1 MSNEKVKYTYELID
15 DISSKL
21 KKINKNLREN
31 DTEFKKSG
39 KGAKGFGSSLT
50 AALPAIVGTTAAL
63 YATKKALDFT
73 VGSVFKFSG
82 ASAKLK
88 AIVKPTTEQFKALEK
103 AALDYGAT
111 TAFTASQVMDAYT
124 EQAKLG
130 QTVNEILASGSAVLD
145 LAAMSQ
151 IGLAEAATI
160 STQTLNQFGLEADQT
175 NKVVDVMAKSFT
187 SSALDAN
194 KFAEAMKYA
203 GTIGAESGNSIED
216 VTAALGALADRA
228 IDSSQAGT
236 ATRRVMLQLADSNS
250 KASKAI
256 AATGKKADTFVE
268 KLKVLKS
275 LNLDLTDTTDM
286 FGLLSS
292 TAATVLIG
300 AADDVAVLS
309 DELQK
314 ADGSAK
320 QMADTMLNSLPGAL
334 VKMKSALEG
343 LALTTRDVLA
353 PALTKVITEVTELAQ
368 AWKYLLSQKDVKKQ
382 EEMNNAVIDEM
393 QGLKELRSEYEAI
406 RDTQIA
412 FQSHKSVLFSPD
424 TMQDAL
430 NNIET
435 VNEAI
440 RDLNRNVQGVSGGPL
455 PAASGGS
462 TTTTTTSSS
471 GGASAPSAAFKTPK
485 VPVSYFEEMA
495 TKYQE
500 QAEFKYTVDQQMM
513 EREEEMQRKQKE
525 WSIART
531 EMFIEENRKK
541 QELQKAYKNT
551 AIDSASVI
559 SNAIF
564 TIGSQRTAHEKKQQI
579 ARIKNSKKSE
589 AEKAKLIEAV
599 EREAFEKNKKRAIFQ
614 ALINGALGATKTIAN
629 VGFPAAIPLLVLQ
642 GVATAASIATI
653 ASQKFAKGG
662 RVKQEPGKA
671 ATGDQHLIRADP
683 GELVLTKEQQ
693 KNMGVTIGGTNI
705 VIQGNV
711 NQDTLTQIDQ
721 TLEDRNEA
729 LRQSLLDLSESGR
742 IAGLVF

>member
-1 MSNEKVKYTYELID
+1 MSNEKVKYVYELVD
-15 DISSKL
+15 DISAKL

-31 DTEFKKSG
+31 DGEFKKSG
-39 KGAKGFGSSLT
+39 SSAKGFGSSLS
-50 AALPAIVGTTAAL
+50 AALPSIVGTTAAL

-73 VGSVFKFSG
+73 VKSVFSFSG

-88 AIVKPTTEQFKALEK
+88 AIVQPTTEQFKALEK
-103 AALDYGAT
+103 AALNYGAT

-160 STQTLNQFGLEADQT
+160 STQTLNQFGLKADQT

-236 ATRRVMLQLADSNS
+236 ATRRVMLQLANANS
-250 KASKAI
+250 TASKAI
-256 AATGKKADTFVE
+256 ATTGQKADTFVE

-286 FGLLSS
+286 FGILSS

-300 AADDVAVLS
+300 AADDVSILS

-320 QMADTMLNSLPGAL
+320 RMADTMLDSLPGAM

-353 PALTKVITEVTELAQ
+353 PALSKVITEVTELAQ
-368 AWKYLLSQKDVKKQ
+368 AWKFLLSQKDVKKQ
-382 EEMNNAVIDEM
+382 EEMNDAIVEEM
-393 QGLKELRSEYEAI
+393 QGLRELRSEYEAI
-406 RDTQIA
+406 RDTQLA
-412 FQSHKSVLFSPD
+412 FKAHKSVLFSPD

-435 VNEAI
+435 VNDAI
-440 RDLNRNVQGVSGGPL
+440 KSLNQNVQGISNGAL
-455 PAASGGS
+455 PA
-462 TTTTTTSSS
+462 SS
-471 GGASAPSAAFKTPK
+471 GGGTTEAPSSGGGVSAPSAAFKTPK

-500 QAEFKYTVDQQMM
+500 QAEFKYIVDQQIMTK
-513 EREEEMQRKQKE
+513 EEEMQRKREE

-531 EMFIEENRKK
+531 AMYIEEERKK
-541 QELQKAYKNT
+541 RELQKAYMNT
-551 AIDSASVI
+551 AIDSASTI
-559 SNAIF
+559 SNALF
-564 TIGSQRTAHEKKQQI
+564 TIGSQRTAHDKKQQI
-579 ARIKNSKKSE
+579 ERIKNSKKSE
-589 AEKAKLIEAV
+589 EEKAKLIEAV
-599 EREAFEKNKKRAIFQ
+599 EREAFEKNKRRAIFQ

-629 VGFPAAIPLLVLQ
+629 VGFPAAIPMLVLQ

-653 ASQKFAKGG
+653 AAQKFAKGG
-662 RVKQEPGKA
+662 VVQQEAGKS
-671 ATGDQHLIRADP
+671 ATGDQHLIRANP
-683 GELVLTKEQQ
+683 GEMVLTKEQQ
-693 KNMGVTIGGTNI
+693 RNMGVTIGDTNI
-705 VIQGNV
+705 IIQGNV
-711 NQDTLTQIDQ
+711 SQDTLAQIDQ

-742 IAGLVF
+742 IAGVVF